1 MRHWHRT
8 WSTLLASVLLLAATG
23 LAAAAADMLPS
34 WNEGPARAAIL
45 DFVADT
51 TTEGSPGF
59 VPVAERVATFDQDGT
74 LWVEQPVYTQL
85 LYCLDRLVRLAEANP
100 ALARTEPYKTALSR
114 DPDKL
119 KALVEHDW
127 RKILALTL
135 TGMDIETL
143 AAEVTAW
150 LKTARNPRWD
160 RPYTDLVY
168 QPMLEL
174 LGYLRA
180 NGYRT
185 YIVTGGGQDFVR
197 TYADPVYGIPV
208 EQVVGTSF
216 ETRFDYDTDG
226 TARLVIEPKLFFDDD
241 FDGKARGIALF
252 TGRRPFFAAGNS
264 TGDREMLE
272 YTTAGNGHRLG
283 MLVLHDDATREYA
296 YGPAEGLPDSGI
308 GTFTQALYDEATARG
323 WIVIRMSRDWNRIF
337 PFE

>member
-1 MRHWHRT
+1 MRRWRRT
-8 WSTLLASVLLLAATG
+8 WSTLLASALLAGSAI
-23 LAAAAADMLPS
+23 AALAADMLPS
-34 WNEGPARAAIL
+34 WNEGPAKAAIL

-51 TTEGSPGF
+51 TTSGSPDF

-85 LYCLDRLVRLAEANP
+85 LYCLDRLAKLAAANP
-100 ALARTEPYKTALSR
+100 ALAGTEPYKTALSR
-114 DPDKL
+114 DPEKI

-127 RKILALTL
+127 RKILAITL

-143 AAEVTAW
+143 AAEATEW

-216 ETRFDYDTDG
+216 ETRFDYDADG
-226 TARLVIEPKLFFDDD
+226 TARLMIEPKLFFDDD

-272 YTTAGNGHRLG
+272 YTTAGKGHRLG

-296 YGPAEGLPDSGI
+296 YGPAEGLPATGI
-308 GTFTQALYDEATARG
+308 GTFTQGLYDEATARG
-323 WIVIRMSRDWNRIF
+323 WTVIRMSRDWNRIF

>member
-1 MRHWHRT
+1 MRCWLRT
-8 WSTLLASVLLLAATG
+8 WAALLAAVVLAVSG
-23 LAAAAADMLPS
+23 LAAAAADKLPA
-34 WNEGPARAAIL
+34 WNEGPAQAAIV

-51 TTEGSPGF
+51 TAEGSPGF
-59 VPVAERVATFDQDGT
+59 VPPEERVATFDQDGT
-74 LWVEQPVYTQL
+74 LWVEQPIYTQL
-85 LYCLDRLVRLAEANP
+85 VYCLDRLDALATANP
-100 ALARTEPYKTALSR
+100 ALAKTEPYRTALTR
-114 DPDKL
+114 DPAAL
-119 KALVEHDW
+119 KALVVHDW

-143 AAEVTAW
+143 AGEVTDW

-197 TYADPVYGIPV
+197 TYSDPVYGIPV

-216 ETRFDYDTDG
+216 ETRFDYGTDG

-252 TGRRPFFAAGNS
+252 TGRRPFLAAGNS

-272 YTTAGNGHRLG
+272 YTTAGQGHRLG
-283 MLVLHDDATREYA
+283 LLVLHDDATREYA
-296 YGPAEGLPDSGI
+296 YGPAEGLPDSKI
-308 GTFTQALYDEATARG
+308 GTFTQGLYDEATARG
-323 WIVIRMSRDWNRIF
+323 WTVIRMSRDWNRIF